1 METVETDGLPCIS
14 YSQTCEQETQRWAVV
29 QEVWE

>member
-1 METVETDGLPCIS
+1 METVETDGLPCIFK
-14 YSQTCEQETQRWAVV
+14 SQTCEQETQQWAVD